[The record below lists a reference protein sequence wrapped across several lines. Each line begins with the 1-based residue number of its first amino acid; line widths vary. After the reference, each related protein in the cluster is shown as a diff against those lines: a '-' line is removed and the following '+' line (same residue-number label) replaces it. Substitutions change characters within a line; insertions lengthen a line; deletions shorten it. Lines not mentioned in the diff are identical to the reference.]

1 MYNIEKEQSDG
12 STHSQKHK
20 FKPPSSHA
28 IVLPWTVIPLQ
39 PRGISA
45 PSREEQQAE
54 MGLI

>member
-28 IVLPWTVIPLQ
+28 IVLP
-39 PRGISA
+39 
-45 PSREEQQAE
+45 
-54 MGLI
+54 